1 MVRSVPAG
9 SLEVKTPEEVARL
22 ERIEA
27 VAQMIADEIREAK
40 KIGQFISAEWIRVK
54 LDDALKPVK
63 P

>member
-1 MVRSVPAG
+1 M
-9 SLEVKTPEEVARL
+9 KTPEEVARL